1 MALAQMETLK
11 SELQQQR
18 AATSVRAAARV
29 EACPYC
35 PDLQDQLRKRTAER
49 AHWQRQHRAIVEE
62 LAGEQQRHAAE
73 LKAQEKKHEKKH
85 EKIFATAGRTVDYAR
100 SDMARLKE
108 EKSKL
113 MEEVRTATRTMKD
126 YMKEL
131 GQEKNLTKKLT
142 ESVEVMEAEILKLR
156 ALVDS
161 LEKFKWEVEREI
173 ESSDDDRGDD
183 AAIDEDACDE
193 GSGDRAEEAATAG
206 SVHWRGDTG
215 NRAVCRIRPP
225 VSTVHTRCA
234 EACC

>member
-1 MALAQMETLK
+1 MEMALAQMETLK

-183 AAIDEDACDE
+183 AAIDEDA
-193 GSGDRAEEAATAG
+193 
-206 SVHWRGDTG
+206 
-215 NRAVCRIRPP
+215 
-225 VSTVHTRCA
+225 
-234 EACC
+234 